1 VVINISTSPKSQTF
15 TFSNDSVAHV
25 MRYTTSETKNP
36 SYDGIIDLA
45 DSSFTTTLEGKS
57 ITTFISTEVS
67 SGIEPLFAS
76 VPQSY
81 SLEQNYPNPFNPVT
95 TVSYPL
101 GKPSEVKIN
110 VYDLCGHEVA
120 IRVNGMKPAG
130 THTIRFDGTDLTS
143 GIYFYK
149 LQAADQVITR
159 KMMFIK

>member
-25 MRYTTSETKNP
+25 MRYTTAETKNL

-45 DSSFTTTLEGKS
+45 DSSFTTTLEGKG

-67 SGIEPLFAS
+67 SGIKPLFSS

-95 TVSYPL
+95 HTV
-101 GKPSEVKIN
+101 
-110 VYDLCGHEVA
+110 
-120 IRVNGMKPAG
+120 
-130 THTIRFDGTDLTS
+130 RFDGANLTS